1 MLPSAA
7 YVEREGTFTNFQ
19 GRVQRFRTVV
29 EPLGDAAAD
38 WDILGRLGR
47 ALGAADP
54 ALAATRAEQVFT
66 ALAGQVPAF
75 AGMTYR
81 ALGDAGLVVKA

>member
-1 MLPSAA
+1 
-7 YVEREGTFTNFQ
+7 
-19 GRVQRFRTVV
+19 VV
-29 EPLGDAAAD
+29 EPLGEAAAD

-47 ALGAADP
+47 ALGGADP

-66 ALAGQVPAF
+66 GLAGRVPAF

-81 ALGDAGLVVKA
+81 ALGDAGLMVKA